1 MYPFDNSFWGTEHEW
16 RKSGVDKVLRSVAQ
30 VAGLIHLPQSFF
42 WELAIQCWGSPE
54 VMGFPGSIVFN
65 RFLGILIRN
74 SIKSFQASFSDFG
87 EKVEHNPCSGIEISD
102 GEFSENQIRQ
112 SVTETELLDSPF
124 SPESMITLTSMI
136 LINVIP

>member
-1 MYPFDNSFWGTEHEW
+1 M
-16 RKSGVDKVLRSVAQ
+16 
-30 VAGLIHLPQSFF
+30 
-42 WELAIQCWGSPE
+42 

-65 RFLGILIRN
+65 RFLGVLIRN
-74 SIKSFQASFSDFG
+74 SIESFQASLSDFG

-136 LINVIP
+136 LINVIA